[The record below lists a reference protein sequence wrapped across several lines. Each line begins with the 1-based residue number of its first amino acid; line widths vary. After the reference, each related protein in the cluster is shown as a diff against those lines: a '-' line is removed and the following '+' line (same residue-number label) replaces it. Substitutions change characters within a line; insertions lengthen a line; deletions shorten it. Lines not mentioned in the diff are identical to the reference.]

1 MVTQG
6 SVVEMPLG
14 RVLGA
19 RPLLRRERNTRW
31 RIIAWG
37 AVLLVHF
44 LFFTIFLVSQN
55 DAELQR
61 TLLPLETELLLSPRS
76 QIPVPKVPLVRPAV
90 PNAQAPQ
97 IVTAPITLP
106 PVVPAPPTTREILES
121 IGQALACGAG
131 SYETLPALDRA
142 RCLHRPWRGKRLA
155 NGTEVM
161 DMPPK
166 PAPTDALHL
175 TGGDVLRRQRQT
187 ADPCPL
193 LSVTPCI
200 HKELYGDGPP

>member
-1 MVTQG
+1 
-6 SVVEMPLG
+6 VEMPLG

-19 RPLLRRERNTRW
+19 RQLLRPERNTRW

-37 AVLLVHF
+37 AVFLVH
-44 LFFTIFLVSQN
+44 LAFFTIFLISQN
-55 DAELQR
+55 DAQLQR
-61 TLLPLETELLLSPRS
+61 SLVPLETELLLKPPSR
-76 QIPVPKVPLVRPAV
+76 IPVPRVPMIQPTV

-106 PVVPAPPTTREILES
+106 PIVPAPPTTREILDA
-121 IGQALACGAG
+121 IGRALACGAG
-131 SYETLPALDRA
+131 SYENLPAADRA
-142 RCLHRPWRGKRLA
+142 RCRRTPWRGKRLA
-155 NGTEVM
+155 NGSEVL
-161 DMPPK
+161 DVPPK
-166 PAPTDALHL
+166 LMPSNKLNL

-187 ADPCPL
+187 ANPCPI

>member
-1 MVTQG
+1 
-6 SVVEMPLG
+6 MPLG

-19 RPLLRRERNTRW
+19 RPLLRRERNTSW

-37 AVLLVHF
+37 AVLLVHI

-55 DAELQR
+55 DAALQR
-61 TLLPLETELLLSPRS
+61 TLLPLETELLLTPRS
-76 QIPVPKVPLVRPAV
+76 QIPVPRVPLVRPTV

-106 PVVPAPPTTREILES
+106 PIVPAPPTTREILES
-121 IGQALACGAG
+121 IGRALACGAG
-131 SYETLPALDRA
+131 SYETLPAADRA

-155 NGTEVM
+155 NGTEVL

-166 PAPTDALHL
+166 PAPPSTDFHIS
-175 TGGDVLRRQRQT
+175 GGDFQRRQT
-187 ADPCPL
+187 ETVNPCPIL
-193 LSVTPCI
+193 AVTPCI
-200 HKELYGDGPP
+200 HKEIYGDGPGHGIPAPF